1 MNGKIRVSIV
11 ATSLNGSTVSSEPR
25 RVLNIVNSSNTG
37 NSLNENLF
45 LKNNVEQNIVN
56 SIDGA
61 NALKL
66 DETFEIKNNE
76 EQKALIESFESSE
89 ENILAEKRVRDNSV
103 NDEIP
108 NGVSI
113 ENTSYME
120 NFSQTNNEE
129 NQNNYDAYKNENFEE
144 EYTPKLF
151 QEEQN
156 LDDIEKT
163 SNKQDYQSEQ
173 LFDQEANEDEDFE
186 IPAFLRRQKF

>member
-1 MNGKIRVSIV
+1 
-11 ATSLNGSTVSSEPR
+11 
-25 RVLNIVNSSNTG
+25 
-37 NSLNENLF
+37 
-45 LKNNVEQNIVN
+45 
-56 SIDGA
+56 
-61 NALKL
+61 
-66 DETFEIKNNE
+66 
-76 EQKALIESFESSE
+76 
-89 ENILAEKRVRDNSV
+89 
-103 NDEIP
+103 
-108 NGVSI
+108 
-113 ENTSYME
+113 ME

-186 IPAFLRRQKF
+186 RNLTDANR